1 MPYTSTSTI
10 VGTLRDE
17 RARRRHGMAH
27 GVRLH
32 VGMALALGLL
42 HAVSAKRT
50 CSPPVPCHSSCDTE
64 RSHLHC
70 KACKCRA
77 CTMCAVDSKRSR
89 TAKSRPEE
97 RLQRLGRSRQW
108 APEAEATAQ
117 SANRSAAAVL
127 LRMMGYVPG
136 LQIPLEFGGPGEDY
150 QVDPRRHVALARAE
164 AAAAGPKV
172 VPFYLQKAAAA
183 RGESAAASW
192 LASPVAQ
199 LLARAK
205 ARPPYRAQLEPA
217 TLAPKAAIHPHLS
230 DVALHPPLPLLR
242 RTPEARKTKRVQSQ
256 LRKAKQQS
264 SAPPHHSVAMLSSVR
279 NLSMNWRPGAP
290 VSSVRPKRTRSALF
304 RGAPAAG
311 AVDVTGKLNLR
322 GMTPPKWCGGL
333 SGKQDKCERGYLGRS
348 DGKVNLCTYDA
359 DKSKCSAGKSWFSA
373 TGVTATPAESRGP
386 KLPSTRAKRKGKPM
400 PRSSRGR
407 GKSKGRG
414 KKRGVQRKATTRSRR
429 AQRPPPETNMGM
441 EVSWSGV

>member
-1 MPYTSTSTI
+1 
-10 VGTLRDE
+10 
-17 RARRRHGMAH
+17 MAH
-27 GVRLH
+27 GVRLS
-32 VGMALALGLL
+32 VALVLGLL

-89 TAKSRPEE
+89 TAKSRPAE

-217 TLAPKAAIHPHLS
+217 TLAPKAAIRRG
-230 DVALHPPLPLLR
+230 VAPAPPPFAQDARGSQDETSPVAAAQGKATEQCAAPPLGGDALERAQLVHELEARSAGVLSATKADPECSLPRRASSWGRGRHRQAQPARNDAAQMVRWPLWQAGQVRTGLLGAKRRQGQSLYLR
-242 RTPEARKTKRVQSQ
+242 R
-256 LRKAKQQS
+256 
-264 SAPPHHSVAMLSSVR
+264 
-279 NLSMNWRPGAP
+279 
-290 VSSVRPKRTRSALF
+290 
-304 RGAPAAG
+304 
-311 AVDVTGKLNLR
+311 
-322 GMTPPKWCGGL
+322 
-333 SGKQDKCERGYLGRS
+333 
-348 DGKVNLCTYDA
+348 
-359 DKSKCSAGKSWFSA
+359 
-373 TGVTATPAESRGP
+373 
-386 KLPSTRAKRKGKPM
+386 
-400 PRSSRGR
+400 
-407 GKSKGRG
+407 
-414 KKRGVQRKATTRSRR
+414 
-429 AQRPPPETNMGM
+429 
-441 EVSWSGV
+441 

>member
-1 MPYTSTSTI
+1 
-10 VGTLRDE
+10 
-17 RARRRHGMAH
+17 MAH
-27 GVRLH
+27 GVRLS
-32 VGMALALGLL
+32 VALVLGLL

-89 TAKSRPEE
+89 SRTAKSRPAE

-150 QVDPRRHVALARAE
+150 QVDPSRHAALARAE
-164 AAAAGPKV
+164 SAAAGPKV

-192 LASPVAQ
+192 LSSPVAQ

-217 TLAPKAAIHPHLS
+217 TLAPKAAAHRTCPTSHCTWPS
-230 DVALHPPLPLLR
+230 PVAQD
-242 RTPEARKTKRVQSQ
+242 ARGSQ
-256 LRKAKQQS
+256 DETS
-264 SAPPHHSVAMLSSVR
+264 PVAAAQ
-279 NLSMNWRPGAP
+279 GQG
-290 VSSVRPKRTRSALF
+290 TE
-304 RGAPAAG
+304 RGAPPLGGDAVERAQLVHELEARSAGVHSATKADPECSIPRRASSWGRGRHRQAQPARNDAAQVVRWPLWQAG
-311 AVDVTGKLNLR
+311 QVRTGLLGAKRRQGQSLYLRRWKVQVFCGQVVVQRYWRHRHAGGKQRPEAAVDPG
-322 GMTPPKWCGGL
+322 
-333 SGKQDKCERGYLGRS
+333 E
-348 DGKVNLCTYDA
+348 
-359 DKSKCSAGKSWFSA
+359 
-373 TGVTATPAESRGP
+373 
-386 KLPSTRAKRKGKPM
+386 AKRQAPAPK
-400 PRSSRGR
+400 
-407 GKSKGRG
+407 
-414 KKRGVQRKATTRSRR
+414 Q
-429 AQRPPPETNMGM
+429 
-441 EVSWSGV
+441 